1 MLKRNRLLSRKHTV
15 VMGTII

>member
-1 MLKRNRLLSRKHTV
+1 MLKRIRLLSRKHTV